1 MHRTCFHLSTK
12 GYCLARPSH
21 RTLQTFNI
29 GISMSTPHHPFRI
42 SPLVAPWMAMCNRPA
57 APLPAAA
64 LDAEGPPVQLLAG
77 AGPEVL
83 QCTVTI
89 PPVSWTEQA

>member
-1 MHRTCFHLSTK
+1 
-12 GYCLARPSH
+12 
-21 RTLQTFNI
+21 
-29 GISMSTPHHPFRI
+29 MSTPHPFRF

-57 APLPAAA
+57 TPLPAALA
-64 LDAEGPPVQLLAG
+64 AEGPPVQLLAG

-89 PPVSWTEQA
+89 PPVSLTEQA